1 MSTRAVA
8 TLLVF
13 NQAQEDG
20 PAVFTNS
27 MDFPALIIASP
38 RPILLSHCR
47 CSFDPYGDF
56 GGLLSRRGG
65 LFD

>member
-1 MSTRAVA
+1 MA

-27 MDFPALIIASP
+27 MDFPALIIAGP
-38 RPILLSHCR
+38 RPSFPSHCR

-56 GGLLSRRGG
+56 SRLLSGRGG

>member
-1 MSTRAVA
+1 MA

-20 PAVFTNS
+20 AAVFTNS
-27 MDFPALIIASP
+27 MDFPAFMIASP
-38 RPILLSHCR
+38 RPSFFSHCR
-47 CSFDPYGDF
+47 CSFDPHSNLRR
-56 GGLLSRRGG
+56 LLSGRGR